1 MNVFGWVTFT
11 VLFLIMITLDLFVA
25 HRKNKE
31 IEIRDALMWTGFWVS
46 LALAFGAGIYYFQG
60 QTKALEYLAGYLLEY
75 SLSVD
80 NLFVFLMIF
89 SYFSVPGIYQH
100 KALLWGII
108 GALVMRA
115 LFIAAGVALVTKFH
129 WLIYIFGV
137 FLIYT
142 AVKMARGHDKDIH
155 LENNPALRLLHK
167 VIPVTTDYGKGKFFV
182 RINGVLHATPLFA
195 VILVIEPTDLM
206 FAIDSIPA
214 ILAITTDPFI
224 VYTSNIFAIMGLRSL
239 FFALAGLMR
248 LFRYIR
254 HGLVTILIFVGVKML
269 IQDLFHIPIGW
280 SLGFISGTL
289 ILAVIASILRPE
301 KIPAVVTA
309 DPDK

>member
-1 MNVFGWVTFT
+1 MEIIGWLVFA
-11 VLFLIMITLDLFVA
+11 VLFMVMICLDLFVA
-25 HRKNKE
+25 HRKDKE
-31 IEIRDALMWTGFWVS
+31 IDIRDALKWTGFWVS
-46 LALAFGAGIYYFQG
+46 LALAFGAGIYYFEG
-60 QTKALEYLAGYLLEY
+60 QTKALEFFAGYLLEY

-89 SYFSVPGIYQH
+89 SYFSVPGPYQH
-100 KALLWGII
+100 KALLWGIV
-108 GALVMRA
+108 GALIMRA
-115 LFIAAGVALVTKFH
+115 VFIAAGVALVTKFH
-129 WLIYIFGV
+129 WVIYIFGA

-155 LENNPALRLLHK
+155 PENNPALRLLHK
-167 VIPVTTDYGKGKFFV
+167 VIPVTSDYGNGKFFV

-224 VYTSNIFAIMGLRSL
+224 VYTSNVFAIMGLRSL

-254 HGLVTILIFVGVKML
+254 HGLVVILMFVGIKML
-269 IQDLFHIPIGW
+269 LQDLCHIPIGW
-280 SLGFISGTL
+280 SLGFIAGTL
-289 ILAVIASILRPE
+289 LLAVIASVLHPE
-301 KIPAVVTA
+301 EIPAVVK
-309 DPDK
+309 PEGEK